1 MEKILAA
8 HDGSDAADR
17 ALFEAASIAQKFGSK
32 LTVISVVPN
41 LCFSEIGTDCETVTQ
56 LYRAEIEGA
65 MEGVKEMLM
74 EKGIEAETIILEGN
88 PADVIVDHARGMGM
102 DLIMIGST
110 GKHATERTVLGS
122 VSSRVAANAPCSVLV
137 VR

>member
-1 MEKILAA
+1 MKKILVA
-8 HDGSDAADR
+8 HDGSDAADK
-17 ALFEAASIAQKFGSK
+17 ALLEAASIAQQFGSK

-41 LCFSEIGTDCETVTQ
+41 LCFSEIGADCETVTQ

-65 MEGVKEMLM
+65 MEGVKEMLR

-88 PADVIVDHARGMGM
+88 PADVIVDHARGMDM
-102 DLIMIGST
+102 DLVIVGST
-110 GKHATERTVLGS
+110 GKHATERTMLGS